1 MTSRSQT
8 KSRNNERIE
17 RSNDADVDLLYIKKQ
32 TGKIYKKS
40 RVYEKRRE

>member
-17 RSNDADVDLLYIKKQ
+17 RSNDADDDLLNIKK
-32 TGKIYKKS
+32 TD
-40 RVYEKRRE
+40 RENL